1 MPQVAEPVYTTNH
14 KTKQK
19 KAKTQNSVLQL
30 PEVGQE
36 GDMPGKRH
44 AVSLR
49 IVVISYTGGE
59 CKEVFALF
67 FCKSYI

>member
-1 MPQVAEPVYTTNH
+1 M
-14 KTKQK
+14 